1 MNNEQCENRESE
13 GISRQ
18 KLENKFV
25 EIIAVNCDRGER
37 KAIQEQ
43 PPKTFPKSRQ

>member
-1 MNNEQCENRESE
+1 MNNVRIEKVRES
-13 GISRQ
+13 RK
-18 KLENKFV
+18 KLENKFD
-25 EIIAVNCDRGER
+25 EIKIFAVNCDCGER